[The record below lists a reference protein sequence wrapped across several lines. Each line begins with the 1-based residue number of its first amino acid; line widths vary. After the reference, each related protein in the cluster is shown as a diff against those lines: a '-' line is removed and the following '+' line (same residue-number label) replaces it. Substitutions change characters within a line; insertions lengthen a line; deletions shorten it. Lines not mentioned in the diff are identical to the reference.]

1 MTYRLY
7 YWPTLPGR
15 GELARLIL
23 EDAGADYVDVA
34 RLPEDQG
41 GGFPAILR
49 FYEGEVEGAPVFA
62 PPILEV
68 GDLRLAQTHVICAY
82 LGEALGLAPVE
93 TEDRL
98 VARQHHLTLLD
109 LVDEAHDVHHPL
121 GASLYYDDQK
131 DAAKLRAE
139 QFATSRLPR
148 FLAHF
153 ERVLERGGAW
163 FVGDACSYV
172 DLTAFQVVEG
182 LAYAFPNA
190 FREASKAAPR
200 LLALRDRVAGRPNV
214 ASYLA
219 SERRLSFNEDGIFRH
234 YPELDGA

>member
-1 MTYRLY
+1 MNYHLY

-15 GELARLIL
+15 GELPRLVL

-41 GGFPAILR
+41 GGFPAVLR
-49 FYEGEVEGAPVFA
+49 FYEGEAEGPPVFA

-82 LGEALGLAPVE
+82 LGEALGLAP
-93 TEDRL
+93 DRAEARL
-98 VARQHHLTLLD
+98 MARQHHLTLLD

-121 GASLYYDDQK
+121 GVGLYYEDQK
-131 DAAKLRAE
+131 DAAKVRAE
-139 QFATSRLPR
+139 QFTRSRMPK

-153 ERVLERGGAW
+153 ERVLARGGDWLA
-163 FVGDACSYV
+163 GEACSYV

-190 FREASKAAPR
+190 FGEASKAAPR
-200 LLALRDRVAGRPNV
+200 LLALRDRVASRPSV
-214 ASYLA
+214 AAYLA
-219 SERRLSFNEDGIFRH
+219 SERRLPFNEDGVFRH
-234 YPELDGA
+234 YPELDEA